1 MRRNTWFI
9 WRYFKKTINDIE
21 NQESKQLITEFI
33 KDILVVVDHFKE
45 NNGQVQHLKKITEA
59 QNKIEDLNRKM
70 EELNVKL
77 TEKDMFIHVHENH
90 SLELQNLIENMN
102 RKISDLKDETI
113 LQTQMYKLEFDRFKE
128 TEKIDRKMEAAFLKD
143 KITEL
148 KYEKNATKIQLNSAK
163 EKESK
168 LELEIH
174 QLKNGNLKRQYS
186 QNPIPRFAK

>member
-1 MRRNTWFI
+1 MRRNTWVI
-9 WRYFKKTINDIE
+9 WRYIKETINDIE
-21 NQESKQLITEFI
+21 NQESKQLLTEFI
-33 KDILVVVDHFKE
+33 KDILAVVDHFKE

-59 QNKIEDLNRKM
+59 ENKIGDLNRKI

-77 TEKDMFIHVHENH
+77 TEKDIFIHVQENH

-113 LQTQMYKLEFDRFKE
+113 LQTQMHKLELDRFRD

-148 KYEKNATKIQLNSAK
+148 ESEKSATKIQLNSAK
-163 EKESK
+163 EKELK

-174 QLKNGNLKRQYS
+174 QLKNGKLKRQYS
-186 QNPIPRFAK
+186 KNPIPRSAK